1 MSDDKKKFKDTKVG
15 KFLTQKAPKILD
27 TVGDILPSNGVFGIV
42 KNLISSSD
50 ELSAEDKSIAIEEL
64 NQSIQIFEL
73 EVKDKESARLREV
86 EIAKTGKF
94 DFLFYLTGLVGLS
107 VFCFIVYAIVYL
119 DIPDQNKEIWIHL
132 IGISEGVVL
141 SIFGYYFGS
150 AIKKNVHS

>member
-1 MSDDKKKFKDTKVG
+1 MPDKKKFKDTKVG
-15 KFLTQKAPKILD
+15 QFLTKKAPKILD
-27 TVGDILPSNGVFGIV
+27 TVGDVLPSNGVFGIV

-50 ELSAEDKSIAIEEL
+50 ELSAEDKALALAEL
-64 NQSIQIFEL
+64 NKSVEVFEL
-73 EVKDKESARLREV
+73 EVKDRESARNREIEV
-86 EIAKTGKF
+86 AKTGKF

-119 DIPDQNKEIWIHL
+119 EIPDQNKEIWIHL

-150 AIKKNVHS
+150 AMKKNVHP